1 MELSEI
7 MINRKAEDAGD
18 QAIIAQ
24 ISDEIFAIDLSSILS
39 IENIDISEIST
50 VDQEPVISLREMVI
64 PLVYLDKLFDI
75 QSSDNEKCNIIVVV
89 CKHDDKCFGL
99 VVDSLV
105 GQKEIINKSLGILGD
120 NEFFSGASILEDK
133 LALVLDVGSF
143 VA

>member
-7 MINRKAEDAGD
+7 MINTKAEDEGD

-24 ISDEIFAIDLSSILS
+24 VSDEIFAIDLSSIIS
-39 IENIDISEIST
+39 IENIDISEITT
-50 VDQEPVISLREMVI
+50 VDQEPVISLRDMII
-64 PLVYLDKLFDI
+64 PLVYLDKIFDI
-75 QSSDNEKCNIIVVV
+75 KPLDNDKSNIIVIV
-89 CKHDDKCFGL
+89 CKHEDKCFGL

-105 GQKEIINKSLGILGD
+105 GQKEIINKSLGILSN

>member
-7 MINRKAEDAGD
+7 MINTKVEDEGD

-24 ISDEIFAIDLSSILS
+24 VSDEIFAIDLSSIIS
-39 IENIDISEIST
+39 IENIDISEITT
-50 VDQEPVISLREMVI
+50 VDQEPVISLRDMII
-64 PLVYLDKLFDI
+64 PLVYLDKIFDI
-75 QSSDNEKCNIIVVV
+75 KPLDNDKSNIIVIV
-89 CKHDDKCFGL
+89 CKHEDKCFGL

-105 GQKEIINKSLGILGD
+105 GQKEIINKSLGILSD

>member
-7 MINRKAEDAGD
+7 MINTKAEDEGD

-24 ISDEIFAIDLSSILS
+24 VSDEIFAIDLSSIIS
-39 IENIDISEIST
+39 IENIDISEITT
-50 VDQEPVISLREMVI
+50 VDQEPVISLRDMII
-64 PLVYLDKLFDI
+64 PLVYLDKIFDI
-75 QSSDNEKCNIIVVV
+75 KPLDNDKSNIIVIV
-89 CKHDDKCFGL
+89 CKHEDKCFGL

-105 GQKEIINKSLGILGD
+105 GQKEIINKSLGILSE

>member
-1 MELSEI
+1 
-7 MINRKAEDAGD
+7 
-18 QAIIAQ
+18 
-24 ISDEIFAIDLSSILS
+24 
-39 IENIDISEIST
+39 
-50 VDQEPVISLREMVI
+50 MVI

-75 QSSDNEKCNIIVVV
+75 QSSDNEKSNIIVVV

-120 NEFFSGASILEDK
+120 NEFFSGASIFEDK
-133 LALVLDVGSF
+133 LALVLDIGSF

>member
-7 MINRKAEDAGD
+7 MINTKVEDEGD

-24 ISDEIFAIDLSSILS
+24 VSDEIFAIDLSSIIS
-39 IENIDISEIST
+39 IENIDISEITT
-50 VDQEPVISLREMVI
+50 VDQEPVISLRDMII
-64 PLVYLDKLFDI
+64 PLVYLDKIFDI
-75 QSSDNEKCNIIVVV
+75 KPLDNDKSNIIVIV
-89 CKHDDKCFGL
+89 CKHEDKCFGL

-105 GQKEIINKSLGILGD
+105 GQKEIINKSLGILSE

>member
-75 QSSDNEKCNIIVVV
+75 QTSDNEKGNIIVVV

>member
-75 QSSDNEKCNIIVVV
+75 QTSDNEKSNIIVVV